1 MTKKLFNRT
10 RVRTSIAW
18 VLVMATALLTLAQPV
33 RAASW
38 KGLEPFVAKR
48 ADVERVLGK
57 PDRVSNSDTLHFNM
71 KDEVVTVYFVTSKFI
86 VAKKLSPALEGTV
99 LQIVVQHER
108 SADTPESL
116 RIVKN
121 SDFKRESK
129 GNVEV
134 FINAKEGLSYT
145 FINSRLRT
153 TRFSYSEE
161 KLSRENKAVLR
172 DR

>member
-1 MTKKLFNRT
+1 MTKKLFKHIHARN
-10 RVRTSIAW
+10 VIAL
-18 VLVMATALLTLAQPV
+18 VLVVAAAMLSLAQPV
-33 RAASW
+33 MAATW
-38 KGLEPFVAKR
+38 KGLEPFVSRR

-57 PDRVSNSDTLHFNM
+57 PDRVSNADTLHFNM

-116 RIVKN
+116 RIVTN

-129 GNVEV
+129 RNVDV

-145 FINSRLRT
+145 FIDGRLRT

-161 KLSRENKAVLR
+161 KLPR
-172 DR
+172 